1 MKKIHDFCINNAI
14 FIALFTFAIVVC
26 SYVANFYAH
35 NFSNSSGDWGTF
47 GDFVGGTLNPLLSF
61 LALIILLRTFAM
73 QREELII
80 QREELKD
87 TKELLRLQT
96 QTQIKQQFESTFF
109 ALLNVHNQ
117 VLESLSREPPPS
129 IRNGNTYANYSNLQ
143 KILQAIRCNRELDL
157 NVANSVLKEQIY
169 LCSHY
174 LNVLYELLKFIEMNT
189 YDEKKYSNIIRA
201 LLPSEIMTL
210 LAVYCYS
217 QENEKYKLLIE
228 RYAIFENAV
237 FKLDSNNDAYF
248 APYKVKECYDE
259 KAFGL

>member
-1 MKKIHDFCINNAI
+1 MKKVHEFCINNAI
-14 FIALFTFAIVVC
+14 FIALFAFAVVVC

-61 LALIILLRTFAM
+61 LALIILLRTFSM
-73 QREELII
+73 QKTELDL
-80 QREELKD
+80 QKEELKD
-87 TKELLRLQT
+87 TKELLKLQT
-96 QTQIKQQFESTFF
+96 QTQVKQQFESTFF

-117 VLESLSREPPPS
+117 ILESLSREPTPDL
-129 IRNGNTYANYSNLQ
+129 RDGKTYTNDSNLQ
-143 KILQAIRCNRELDL
+143 KVLLAIRCNRELDL
-157 NVANSVLKEQIY
+157 NVANSALKKQIY

-174 LNVLYELLKFIEMNT
+174 LNVLYELLKFIEMNAD
-189 YDEKKYSNIIRA
+189 DEKKYSNIIRA

-237 FKLDSNNDAYF
+237 FKLDSNNDAYL
-248 APYKVKECYDE
+248 APCKVKEFYGK